1 MRKMTYFETELI
13 QALQWCI
20 YQPKE
25 LYLNVLRQLLR
36 VMKKSFLLL
45 PILLIN
51 FLHVNSQMIDSMMK
65 VYAQEFPQQKIQV
78 HFDKDIYRAGET
90 IWFKGYL
97 LSGFTLSTISKN
109 FYAELVNEKGDVV
122 QRKVYPVI
130 ESSAAGYFDIPENT
144 AAGNLVFR
152 AYTTWMLNF
161 DTAFIFQKQL
171 WVTDKNGNVAKNTN
185 VISEQSATSIQFFP
199 EGGNLVNSLES
210 VIAFKANNNQ
220 GLPVFVKGNIVSSK
234 GKVITSFAAKHDGL
248 GTFTII
254 PEAGETYNALWTDA
268 SEKQQTTLLPAAKG
282 QGLVLHMPAAGRKKV
297 FILSRTDD
305 IPRTWRTVN
314 VIAQLGQEKI
324 YKAKFSLQN
333 IEYISGT
340 INTENLPSGILQV
353 TVFSETWEPVAER
366 IVMINNNNYLF
377 DAKVNTVEINTNKR
391 AKNSIEIEVGDT
403 ILSNMSVS
411 VTDAGLEQNK
421 NGDNIISRLL
431 LTGDIKGY
439 VHNPSYYFSNNS
451 DSVAAHLDLVLLT
464 HGWRRYNWSDM
475 ASGKK
480 PVLKFPGED
489 ALSLTAK
496 VTGVSADAL
505 RADEALV
512 AAIKGSDTASQFLS
526 IPKTGKDEFSL
537 NDAFFFDTVKVF
549 YEFLKNKKL
558 KDRAHV
564 LFDNNFYKG
573 SKKIDML
580 ARPWNIQNT
589 DTTILNRTRFFAGQL
604 IKYGSKWDGKNNVL
618 ETVTVKTRVKSRLEQ
633 LDEKYTS
640 GMFRNADGFNF
651 DLTGGDPVHT
661 YDILTYLQVRVP
673 GVQVTRIKAG
683 KEIKIFVTWRGSETA
698 LFINEIQTDVNN
710 LINLSVSD
718 IAYIKVIRPP
728 FNGVYM
734 GGGGGAIAV
743 YTRKGGDEQMP
754 AKGLNEAIVTGYSS
768 NKQFYSPDYATP
780 SVSSGVVGDY
790 RSTLFWDPA
799 VSTGPSNQKV
809 KLEFY
814 NNDITKS
821 FRVVLEGVNETGKM
835 IRIEKV
841 VQTRQ
846 E

>member
-1 MRKMTYFETELI
+1 
-13 QALQWCI
+13 
-20 YQPKE
+20 
-25 LYLNVLRQLLR
+25 
-36 VMKKSFLLL
+36 MKKNFLLL
-45 PILLIN
+45 AILLIK
-51 FLHVNSQMIDSMMK
+51 FLAANSQMIDSMMK
-65 VYAQEFPQQKIQV
+65 VYAREFPHQKVHV

-109 FYAELVNEKGDVV
+109 FYTELVNEKGDVV

-130 ESSAAGYFDIPENT
+130 ESSAAGYFDIPENS
-144 AAGNLVFR
+144 AASNLVFR

-161 DTAFIFQKQL
+161 DSAFIFTKQL
-171 WVTDKNGNVAKNTN
+171 GVADKNGNVAKNTN
-185 VISEQSATSIQFFP
+185 VISEPSATSIQFFP

-210 VIAFKANNNQ
+210 VVAFKTNNSY

-248 GTFTII
+248 GTFTIT
-254 PEAGETYNALWTDA
+254 PEPGETYNAVWTDA
-268 SEKQQTTLLPAAKG
+268 LGKQQTTPLPAAKS
-282 QGLVLHMPAAGRKKV
+282 QGLVLHIPAVGKKKV

-305 IPRTWRTVN
+305 IPPTWKTLN
-314 VIAQLGQEKI
+314 VIAQLGQEKV

-377 DAKVNTVEINTNKR
+377 IAEVNTLEVNTNKR
-391 AKNSIEIEVGDT
+391 AKNSIEVEVGDT
-403 ILSNMSVS
+403 IFSNMSVS

-421 NGDNIISRLL
+421 NDNNIFSRLL

-439 VHNPSYYFSNNS
+439 VHNPAYYFSNTS

-480 PVLKFPGED
+480 PVLKFPDED

-496 VTGVSADAL
+496 VSGVSAEAL

-512 AAIKGSDTASQFLS
+512 AVIKGSDTSSQFLS
-526 IPKTGKDEFSL
+526 IPKTGKDEFAL
-537 NDAFFFDTVKVF
+537 NNTFFFDTVKVF

-573 SKKIDML
+573 FKKVDMITN
-580 ARPWNIQNT
+580 PGNIQNT
-589 DTTILNRTRFFAGQL
+589 DTTVLNRTRFFADQL
-604 IKYGSKWDGKNNVL
+604 TKYGSKWDGKNNVL
-618 ETVTVKTRVKSRLEQ
+618 ETVTVKTKVKSRLEQ
-633 LDEKYTS
+633 MDEKYAS

-661 YDILTYLQVRVP
+661 YDILTYLNVRVS
-673 GVQVTRIKAG
+673 GLQVIRKMINNKLVVS
-683 KEIKIFVTWRGSETA
+683 VTWRGSETA
-698 LFINEIQTDVNN
+698 IFIDEIQVQDP
-710 LINLSVSD
+710 LDLLNLSVAD
-718 IAYIKVIRPP
+718 IAYVKVIRPP
-728 FNGVYM
+728 FMGAVM

-754 AKGLNEAIVTGYSS
+754 VKGLNEAIVTGYSS
-768 NKQFYSPDYATP
+768 NKQFYSPDYTIP

-799 VSTGPSNQKV
+799 VTTGPGNKKV
-809 KLEFY
+809 KLDFY

-821 FRVVLEGVNETGKM
+821 FRIVLEGVNETGKM

-841 VQTRQ
+841 VQNRK